1 MLFPV
6 FLTCNVGKVIGLPRT
21 LGGNDTTC
29 VSGVN
34 FRSWRWALRE
44 YPSRTSSAI
53 ERCLCPIVMPFW
65 LSWLLFKNVLGFTPS
80 TQPSRAH
87 QSQNDLE
94 QSTSAD
100 STTLFGRA
108 HRGKSTKHTTPNS
121 SLGYSGGRNG
131 KYIPQNCH
139 SGSSSSQNGK
149 IPGLEM
155 ATPSAPKAGN

>member
-1 MLFPV
+1 MRLPVSFWDYKAPGNRKGPAAGLFHKRPDPVLPLPV
-6 FLTCNVGKVIGLPRT
+6 FRTCLVVL
-21 LGGNDTTC
+21 
-29 VSGVN
+29 
-34 FRSWRWALRE
+34 
-44 YPSRTSSAI
+44 SS
-53 ERCLCPIVMPFW
+53 P
-65 LSWLLFKNVLGFTPS
+65 LFKIVLGFTPS
-80 TQPSRAH
+80 GRPSRAH